1 MDVLSI
7 SSDLLQQEKRE
18 AGLIEYSAA
27 SFEVGVFSV
36 KTSRL
41 FKWKRHNQELPIR
54 DL

>member
-27 SFEVGVFSV
+27 SFEVGGFFG
-36 KTSRL
+36 KNLTSI
-41 FKWKRHNQELPIR
+41 QMEET
-54 DL
+54 